1 MVDSGKVIDFFQKYE
16 DKIVKDW
23 AGRTLQDLREKLFK
37 IKCLE
42 KEGKVDAAKE
52 LEKEL
57 MDKIEEIEN
66 LLKIGKGEI
75 KKFEK
80 EYNDG

>member
-23 AGRTLQDLREKLFK
+23 AGRALQDLREKLFK

-52 LEKEL
+52 LAKRAY
-57 MDKIEEIEN
+57 
-66 LLKIGKGEI
+66 G
-75 KKFEK
+75 
-80 EYNDG
+80 

>member
-1 MVDSGKVIDFFQKYE
+1 
-16 DKIVKDW
+16 
-23 AGRTLQDLREKLFK
+23 LREKLFK

-66 LLKIGKGEI
+66 LLKIGKGEV

>member
-66 LLKIGKGEI
+66 LLKIGKGEV
-75 KKFEK
+75 KKFEQ

>member
-57 MDKIEEIEN
+57 MDKIEEIEYRPKYRN
-66 LLKIGKGEI
+66 
-75 KKFEK
+75 
-80 EYNDG
+80 

>member
-1 MVDSGKVIDFFQKYE
+1 MVDAGKVIDFFQKYE

-66 LLKIGKGEI
+66 LLKIGKGGV